1 MRMQIEHG
9 LGPSISLFSLVDL
22 NFKIERM
29 DLNTKN
35 IKMPHADM
43 KSLRNFEYQ
52 GMLSKFPRRRCW
64 CWEVFLM

>member
-1 MRMQIEHG
+1 
-9 LGPSISLFSLVDL
+9 
-22 NFKIERM
+22 M

-35 IKMPHADM
+35 IKMSQGDM

-64 CWEVFLM
+64 CWEGFFDMKKTARNLR